1 MTCRSPLIHVEV
13 DSMIP
18 LASLSRILL
27 MYKPTWN
34 QWTSPNLLSTRDAL
48 HHSGEVSS
56 RTSHNNRSKASSQ
69 TSWRAQRSTTS
80 KPSRRRQPPRVTS
93 RWRLLEELL
102 VPQCSNYQCNA
113 LGSLNLTKKAIL
125 KACEWERVKRV
136 LQRVFQVFK
145 MCKRT
150 STRWGVEYIER
161 GTKNLTVMFK
171 SRAHC
176 VFADSPPLRGRT
188 VRRSYPTAIC
198 QIKACQSRQFSY
210 SNFKAYFSLIVQ
222 TRSPICMHVKDLSKV
237 ALDSRQA
244 KEIDPSW

>member
-1 MTCRSPLIHVEV
+1 
-13 DSMIP
+13 MIT

-93 RWRLLEELL
+93 RWCLLEELL

-145 MCKRT
+145 VCKRT

-161 GTKNLTVMFK
+161 GTKKYNRYVQIPSSLCFRGQSAVT
-171 SRAHC
+171 RP
-176 VFADSPPLRGRT
+176 DSPPFIPNGYMSNQSVSEPT
-188 VRRSYPTAIC
+188 VFILE
-198 QIKACQSRQFSY
+198 F
-210 SNFKAYFSLIVQ
+210 
-222 TRSPICMHVKDLSKV
+222 
-237 ALDSRQA
+237 
-244 KEIDPSW
+244 